1 MTTWNRVFA
10 IAMLARGAAALSE
23 EAVSTRPSTTMV
35 QVEPK
40 NVAFMNLGE
49 LVTGGVSIEYERVV
63 FPWLG
68 ITADLGMRGF
78 DTPLVNRQTWRTAA
92 TAELGA
98 RFHFLRPAPGGLFVD
113 AHLTG
118 VALMKSLDGVPL
130 RPLGWG
136 AGASVGYQFVVL
148 PNFALQL
155 GAGVG
160 FVDAGAGLQWE
171 PRLRVGL
178 GVML

>member
-1 MTTWNRVFA
+1 MTPWSRLF
-10 IAMLARGAAALSE
+10 
-23 EAVSTRPSTTMV
+23 AVSVLVRVATAWSDEPAPPVARTTGV

-40 NVAFMNLGE
+40 NVAFMNLGD
-49 LVTGGVSIEYERVV
+49 LITGGVSIEYERVV
-63 FPWLG
+63 VPWLG
-68 ITADLGMRGF
+68 MTAGLGMRGF
-78 DTPLVNRQTWRTAA
+78 DTPFVNRENWRTAA
-92 TAELGA
+92 SGELGV
-98 RFHFLRPAPGGLFVD
+98 RLHFLKPAPAGLFVD

-130 RPLGWG
+130 RPFGWG

-155 GAGVG
+155 GAGAN